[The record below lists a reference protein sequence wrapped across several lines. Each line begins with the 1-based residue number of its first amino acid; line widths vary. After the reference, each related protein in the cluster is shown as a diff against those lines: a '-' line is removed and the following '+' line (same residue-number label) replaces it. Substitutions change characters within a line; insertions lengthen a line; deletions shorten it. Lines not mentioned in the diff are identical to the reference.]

1 VDIETADGP
10 TTASAPAKAT
20 TPSPA
25 SAAAVEKKS
34 PGFHDHNE
42 GLLPSSDG
50 KVLTTP
56 AVRKIAKENKI
67 NLSVVAGTGPKG
79 RILKEDVLNFIEK
92 GGNAPASTAPATAAA
107 SAPTPTAEATTPS
120 TANDV
125 RVPIRGIQRLM
136 VKSMKAAADVPH
148 LTYCEEIIVD
158 NLIAARHQ
166 LRDLAKERGVKL
178 SYMPFIIKA
187 AALAIKKYPIINS
200 TVNADCTEFVMH
212 HDVNMGVAMDTPR
225 GLVVP
230 VIKKV
235 NDKSIFDIAAE
246 LSSLQVSFQIH
257 IVLSVMHAVLI
268 NALCLLQ
275 QSASSGTLTEAQLQG
290 GTFTLSN
297 IG

>member
-1 VDIETADGP
+1 M
-10 TTASAPAKAT
+10 
-20 TPSPA
+20 
-25 SAAAVEKKS
+25 
-34 PGFHDHNE
+34 
-42 GLLPSSDG
+42 
-50 KVLTTP
+50 LTTP

-67 NLSVVAGTGPKG
+67 DLSTLAGTGPKG
-79 RILKEDVLNFIEK
+79 RVLKEDVLNYIQN
-92 GGNAPASTAPATAAA
+92 GGKPAAAAPAATSAPAAH
-107 SAPTPTAEATTPS
+107 ATTSS
-120 TANDV
+120 TEHDV

-158 NLIAARHQ
+158 NLIATRHQ

-200 TVNADCTEFVMH
+200 TVNADCTEFIMH

-235 NDKSIFDIAAE
+235 NEKSIFDIAAE
-246 LSSLQVSFQIH
+246 LSSLQVSRSF
-257 IVLSVMHAVLI
+257 VV
-268 NALCLLQ
+268 
-275 QSASSGTLTEAQLQG
+275 SSIAT
-290 GTFTLSN
+290 
-297 IG
+297 